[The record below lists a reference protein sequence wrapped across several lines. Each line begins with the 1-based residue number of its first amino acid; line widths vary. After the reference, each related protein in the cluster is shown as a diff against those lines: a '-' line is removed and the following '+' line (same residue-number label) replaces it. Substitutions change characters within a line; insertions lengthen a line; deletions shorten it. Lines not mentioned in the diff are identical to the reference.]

1 VRFPRVRLTIVLPL
15 AVAVLTVAG
24 FIAAAF
30 SVLPE
35 GGAPAYADRLH
46 RSLLLWGALTAG
58 VGWLVAWILAGVL
71 TEPLERLRQRALHP
85 DEPGPPGPAES
96 PFAEVHGTLW
106 AVDQLRKDYGDRLAD
121 AARERQELETLVDA
135 VSEGILHVAPDGR
148 LMKTNPAATAM
159 LGLPRAAAGQPLG
172 TVIRNAA
179 LRQALTRAMAEHRL
193 EPYEISLD
201 ERRLLV
207 TADPL
212 ATGGVAV
219 TLTDLTDLR
228 RLEEVRRDFVA
239 NASHELKTPLTSIR
253 GYAETLLHSDLP
265 ASDAREFLEI
275 IGRNAERLQHIVD
288 DLLDLSRLE
297 SGRWQP
303 ELQEADIAEIARS
316 VWDGHYSATA
326 AERGIVF
333 AVEGVGPLANADP
346 HALEQVF
353 GNLFN
358 NALRH
363 TDDGG
368 HITVRVTHR
377 DRLTGPQQPRGRAG
391 GDGAASGPW
400 VLIEVKDD
408 GAGIPHDAL
417 SRIFERF
424 YRVDP
429 ARSRAEGGTGLGL
442 SIVKHLVE
450 SMDGVV
456 WAESALGRGT
466 TIAFVLPIG
475 PGVGE
480 AVTDVQHAP
489 DAADSVVR

>member
-1 VRFPRVRLTIVLPL
+1 MRLPRVRLTVLLPV
-15 AVAVLTVAG
+15 AVAVLIAAG

-46 RSLLLWGALTAG
+46 RSLLFWGGLTAG

-71 TEPLERLRQRALHP
+71 TEPLERLQHRALHP
-85 DEPGPPGPAES
+85 DEPGPPGPEGS

-106 AVDQLRKDYGDRLAD
+106 AVDQLHKDYAERLAA

-148 LMKTNPAATAM
+148 LVKTNPAAAQM
-159 LGLPRAAAGQPLG
+159 LGLPRVAAGQPLG
-172 TVIRNAA
+172 TVIRNAP
-179 LRQALTRAMAEHRL
+179 LRQALTQAMADHGL
-193 EPYEISLD
+193 EPRELAMD
-201 ERRLLV
+201 DRHLLV

-265 ASDAREFLEI
+265 AADAREFLEI
-275 IGRNAERLQHIVD
+275 VAHNAERLQHIVD

-303 ELQEADIAEIARS
+303 EIQATDVAEIARHT
-316 VWDGHYSATA
+316 WEGHFSANA
-326 AERGIVF
+326 AERNIAF
-333 AVEGVGPLANADP
+333 AIEGTGPLANADP
-346 HALEQVF
+346 HALEQIF
-353 GNLFN
+353 GNLFA
-358 NALRH
+358 NALRY

-368 HITVRVTHR
+368 QVTVRVARR
-377 DRLTGPQQPRGRAG
+377 DQVTGTPSGRRRP
-391 GDGAASGPW
+391 GADAVPGGPW
-400 VLIEVKDD
+400 ALVEVKDD
-408 GAGIPHDAL
+408 GTGIPHDAL
-417 SRIFERF
+417 PRIFERF

-450 SMDGVV
+450 SMGGTV
-456 WAESALGRGT
+456 WAESLLGRGA

-475 PGVGE
+475 VP
-480 AVTDVQHAP
+480 ADDDAPALHAP
-489 DAADSVVR
+489 DAADSAVR

>member
-1 VRFPRVRLTIVLPL
+1 MRFPRVRLTVVLP
-15 AVAVLTVAG
+15 AVVAVLTAAG

-35 GGAPAYADRLH
+35 SGAPEYADRLH
-46 RSLLLWGALTAG
+46 WSLLVWGVLTAG
-58 VGWLVAWILAGVL
+58 VTWLVAWILAGVL
-71 TEPLERLRQRALHP
+71 TEPLERLRHRALHP
-85 DEPGPPGPAES
+85 DEPSPPGPPGS

-106 AVDQLRKDYGDRLAD
+106 AVDQLRKDYRDRLTT

-135 VSEGILHVAPDGR
+135 VSEGILHVAPDSR
-148 LMKTNPAATAM
+148 LVRANPAATEM
-159 LGLPRAAAGQPLG
+159 LGLPRVAAGQPLG

-179 LRQALTRAMAEHRL
+179 LRQALTQAMAERRL
-193 EPYEISLD
+193 EPRELALD

-212 ATGGVAV
+212 TTGGVAV

-253 GYAETLLHSDLP
+253 GYAETLLHGDLP
-265 ASDAREFLEI
+265 PADAREFLGI
-275 IGRNAERLQHIVD
+275 VSRNAERLQHIVD

-303 ELQEADIAEIARS
+303 EIQATDVGEIARHA
-316 VWDGHYSATA
+316 WEGHFSASA
-326 AERGIVF
+326 AERHIAF
-333 AVEGVGPLANADP
+333 SVEGAGPLANADP
-346 HALEQVF
+346 YALEQVF
-353 GNLFN
+353 GNLFS

-368 HITVRVTHR
+368 HITVRIDRR
-377 DRLTGPQQPRGRAG
+377 DRMAGAAFRRRRHG
-391 GDGAASGPW
+391 GDGAGGPW
-400 VLIEVKDD
+400 ALVEVEDD
-408 GAGIPHDAL
+408 GTGIPQDAL

-450 SMDGVV
+450 SMGGTV
-456 WAESALGRGT
+456 WAESVLGRGT
-466 TIAFVLPIG
+466 TIGFVLPIG
-475 PGVGE
+475 SDSV
-480 AVTDVQHAP
+480 DAP
-489 DAADSVVR
+489 PDRQARQDAADTVVR

>member
-1 VRFPRVRLTIVLPL
+1 VRFPRVRLTVVLP
-15 AVAVLTVAG
+15 AVVVVLTAAG
-24 FIAAAF
+24 FIAAGF
-30 SVLPE
+30 SVLSE
-35 GGAPAYADRLH
+35 GGDPQYLEKLH
-46 RSLLLWGALTAG
+46 RSLVLWGALTAG

-71 TEPLERLRQRALHP
+71 TEPLERLRRQALHP
-85 DEPGPPGPAES
+85 DEPAPPGLQES

-106 AVDQLRKDYGDRLAD
+106 AVDQLRKDYTEQLND

-148 LMKTNPAATAM
+148 LVKANPAAVAM
-159 LGLPRAAAGQPLG
+159 LALPRTASGQLLG

-179 LRQALTRAMAEHRL
+179 LRQALMQAMADHRL
-193 EPYEISLD
+193 EPHELVID
-201 ERRLLV
+201 QRHLLV

-253 GYAETLLHSDLP
+253 GYAETLLHGDLP
-265 ASDAREFLEI
+265 APDARTFLEI
-275 IGRNAERLQHIVD
+275 VARNAERLQHIVD

-303 ELQEADIAEIARS
+303 EIQAADVAEIARQA
-316 VWDGHYSATA
+316 WDGAHSSAA
-326 AERGIVF
+326 ADRAIAFV
-333 AVEGVGPLANADP
+333 VEGAGPLANADA
-346 HALEQVF
+346 HALEQIF
-353 GNLFN
+353 GNLYS
-358 NALRH
+358 NAIRH

-368 HITVRVTHR
+368 HITVRIARR
-377 DRLTGPQQPRGRAG
+377 DEVSLAAPARRG
-391 GDGAASGPW
+391 GDVGVPGPW
-400 VLIEVKDD
+400 VLVEVQDD
-408 GAGIPHDAL
+408 GTGIPHDAL
-417 SRIFERF
+417 SRVFERF

-450 SMDGVV
+450 SMGGVV

-466 TIAFVLPIG
+466 TIAFVLPVG
-475 PGVGE
+475 PVDDT
-480 AVTDVQHAP
+480 ALRTAHAP
-489 DAADSVVR
+489 GAADSATG